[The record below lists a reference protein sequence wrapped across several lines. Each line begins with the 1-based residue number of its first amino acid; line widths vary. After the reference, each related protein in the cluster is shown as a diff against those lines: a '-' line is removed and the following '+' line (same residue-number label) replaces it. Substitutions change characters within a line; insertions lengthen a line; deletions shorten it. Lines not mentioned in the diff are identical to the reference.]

1 MKAYNLVDAVQALNK
16 LVREDLP
23 LRTAYRLSKMVRRV
37 NEELDFFK
45 AKETELKAKHEY
57 KVPVSE
63 YNELL
68 NLEID
73 WDEPKIEIPLDENI
87 SLSVADIEA
96 LTPFIEFKEVEENAE
111 N

>member
-1 MKAYNLVDAVQALNK
+1 MKAYNLVEAVPALQK
-16 LVREDLP
+16 LVRENLP
-23 LRTAYRLSKMVRRV
+23 LRTAYRLSKMVRKV

-45 AKETELKAKHEY
+45 AKEAELKAKHEY

-73 WDEPKIEIPLDENI
+73 WNEPKITIPLDDNI
-87 SLSVADIEA
+87 ALSVADIEA
-96 LTPFIEFKEVEENAE
+96 LTPFIEFKEVGENAE

>member
-1 MKAYNLVDAVQALNK
+1 MIIYNVLRAAPSIQK
-16 LVREDLP
+16 LVSQPLP
-23 LRTAYRLSKMVRRV
+23 LRTSYRLSKMVRNV

-45 AKETELKAKHEY
+45 AKEAELKAKHEY
-57 KVPVSE
+57 KVPVQE

-73 WDEPKIEIPLDENI
+73 WEEPKIEIPLDENI
-87 SLSVADIEA
+87 CLSVADIEA
-96 LTPFIEFKEVEENAE
+96 LTPFIEFKEVELNAE

>member
-1 MKAYNLVDAVQALNK
+1 MRIYDILNAIPAIQK

-23 LRTAYRLSKMVRRV
+23 LRTAYRLSKMVRKI

-45 AKETELKAKHEY
+45 AKEAELKAKHEY
-57 KVPVSE
+57 QVPAME

-73 WDEPKIEIPLDENI
+73 WADPKLTIPLDDHI

-96 LTPFIEFKEVEENAE
+96 LTPFIEFEEVEENA
-111 N
+111 

>member
-1 MKAYNLVDAVQALNK
+1 MKAYNLVEAVPALQK
-16 LVREDLP
+16 LVRENLP
-23 LRTAYRLSKMVRRV
+23 LRTAYRLSKMVRKV

-45 AKETELKAKHEY
+45 AKEAELKAKHEY

-73 WDEPKIEIPLDENI
+73 WNDPKIEIPLD
-87 SLSVADIEA
+87 ADINLSCADIDA

>member
-1 MKAYNLVDAVQALNK
+1 MRIYDVINAIPPLQK

-23 LRTAYRLSKMVRRV
+23 LRTAYRLSKMVRKV
-37 NEELDFFK
+37 NEELDFFRE
-45 AKETELKAKHEY
+45 KEAELKSAHEY
-57 KVPVSE
+57 AIPANE

-68 NLEID
+68 HLDID
-73 WDEPKIEIPLDENI
+73 WDEPKIEIPLDDSI
-87 SLSVADIEA
+87 TLSVADIEA

>member
-1 MKAYNLVDAVQALNK
+1 MRIYDIINAIPAIQK

-23 LRTAYRLSKMVRRV
+23 LRAAYRLSKMVRRV

-45 AKETELKAKHEY
+45 AKEAELKAKHEY
-57 KVPVSE
+57 QVPVGE

-73 WDEPKIEIPLDENI
+73 WVEPKLTIPLDDHI
-87 SLSVADIEA
+87 TLSVADIEA
-96 LTPFIEFKEVEENAE
+96 LTPFIEFKEVEENA
-111 N
+111 

>member
-1 MKAYNLVDAVQALNK
+1 MTLYNILAAKNGIQK
-16 LVREDLP
+16 LVGQDLP
-23 LRTAYRLSKMVRRV
+23 LKTAYRLSKMVRKV
-37 NEELDFFK
+37 NEELNFFK
-45 AKETELKAKHEY
+45 AKEAELKAKHEY
-57 KVPVSE
+57 KVPVQE

-73 WDEPKIEIPLDENI
+73 WDEPKITIPLDDHI

>member
-1 MKAYNLVDAVQALNK
+1 MRIYDVINAIPPLQK

-45 AKETELKAKHEY
+45 AKEAELKAKHEY
-57 KVPVSE
+57 QVPVGE

-73 WDEPKIEIPLDENI
+73 WAEPKITIPLDDHI
-87 SLSVADIEA
+87 TLSVADIEA
-96 LTPFIEFKEVEENAE
+96 LTPFIEFKEVEDNAE

>member
-1 MKAYNLVDAVQALNK
+1 MKAYNLVEAIPALQK
-16 LVREDLP
+16 LVRENLP
-23 LRTAYRLSKMVRRV
+23 LRTAYRLSKMVRKV

-45 AKETELKAKHEY
+45 AKEAELKAKHEY

-73 WDEPKIEIPLDENI
+73 WDEPKITIPLDDHI

>member
-1 MKAYNLVDAVQALNK
+1 MTNYILLNAVPAFQK
-16 LVREDLP
+16 LVGQNLP
-23 LRTAYRLSKMVRRV
+23 LKTAYRLSKMVRKV

-45 AKETELKAKHEY
+45 VKEAELKAKHEY
-57 KVPVSE
+57 KVPAGE

-96 LTPFIEFKEVEENAE
+96 LIPFIEFKEVEENAE